1 MVRLFISN
9 SSLFFFKTCFHSL
22 IYANSCLFLEY
33 YKIITFSIQMC
44 VNAQFSRK
52 DFQSQAIFIDTEG
65 SFSTIR
71 VMQIAEETIKKLKE
85 NSIPCNKFFKSVL

>member
-1 MVRLFISN
+1 
-9 SSLFFFKTCFHSL
+9 
-22 IYANSCLFLEY
+22 
-33 YKIITFSIQMC
+33 MC

-52 DFQSQAIFIDTEG
+52 DCQSQAIFIDTEG

-85 NSIPCNKFFKSVL
+85 NSYKCEVNEKNFKLKVNYIIN

>member
-1 MVRLFISN
+1 
-9 SSLFFFKTCFHSL
+9 
-22 IYANSCLFLEY
+22 
-33 YKIITFSIQMC
+33 MC